1 MAAGALLQWRPGRR
15 PRPLSFRYGCP
26 SATAVRR
33 GAAGVLRQTG
43 PVKSEE
49 TLFEGGP
56 LDGRI
61 LPVLLGPTG
70 QPPKVYEV
78 PVPDAGGGP
87 PTVLVYVRTPAG
99 HTRRLGIQRGWKY
112 AYAPDGRPRTLKWP
126 WSKPDVQPDVKPDV
140 KPDRTSDRTP
150 DRKPDEGPD
159 ADAESGGGPGS
170 GSG

>member
-1 MAAGALLQWRPGRR
+1 M
-15 PRPLSFRYGCP
+15 
-26 SATAVRR
+26 
-33 GAAGVLRQTG
+33 LRQTG